1 MHGDFDYFLILS
13 ALAFLLVIVL
23 LIRLF
28 RKGSSKNE
36 KVLSAPVRRERI
48 GPRPVARP
56 NPYKV
61 HAVEEA
67 SQPPRTMTMVFYDEA
82 QHPVAVMSRS
92 TLGAQSWGTYRSNE
106 FSLLTA
112 FINASFATQAN
123 EVITLHYPQGNVG
136 SGRLSVKAFDEKG
149 NEVACNAS
157 LSLRGEDFPTY
168 DATEDLQTWLIEA
181 PLRIYRNIFLGLDAI
196 EQAKLLKLEFG
207 KDELVESEASN
218 LSPVSRLALSY
229 LLLSK
234 LAKDKDFFVRMGRYN
249 RFSHF
254 LNVNNVQENE
264 ALFTLE
270 RLIISQTFVQ
280 TQKLPFFLV
289 RTATPCAQWSKAL
302 KY

>member
-1 MHGDFDYFLILS
+1 MNGNFDYFLILS
-13 ALAFLLVIVL
+13 ALAFTLVILLLVN
-23 LIRLF
+23 LF
-28 RKGSSKNE
+28 KKGSTKDE

-48 GPRPVARP
+48 SPRPVTRP
-56 NPYKV
+56 NPYKA
-61 HAVEEA
+61 HLLEEPP
-67 SQPPRTMTMVFYDEA
+67 QPPRITTMVFYDENDR
-82 QHPVAVMSRS
+82 PVVVMSRS
-92 TLGAQSWGTYRSNE
+92 TLGAQSWGTHRSTE
-106 FSLLTA
+106 SSLLTA
-112 FINASFATQAN
+112 FISASFATQAN
-123 EVITLHYPQGNVG
+123 EVITLHYPQGNV

-149 NEVACNAS
+149 AEVAFHAS
-157 LSLRGEDFPTY
+157 ISLRGEDFPTY

-181 PLRIYRNIFLGLDAI
+181 PLRIYRNIFLDLNAI

-207 KDELVESEASN
+207 KDELIEKEQSN

-229 LLLSK
+229 LLLAK

-249 RFSHF
+249 RLSHF
-254 LNVNNVQENE
+254 LNANDVQDNE

-289 RTATPCAQWSKAL
+289 RTATPCAQWLKAL

>member
-1 MHGDFDYFLILS
+1 M
-13 ALAFLLVIVL
+13 
-23 LIRLF
+23 
-28 RKGSSKNE
+28 
-36 KVLSAPVRRERI
+36 
-48 GPRPVARP
+48 
-56 NPYKV
+56 
-61 HAVEEA
+61 
-67 SQPPRTMTMVFYDEA
+67 
-82 QHPVAVMSRS
+82 
-92 TLGAQSWGTYRSNE
+92 
-106 FSLLTA
+106 
-112 FINASFATQAN
+112 
-123 EVITLHYPQGNVG
+123 
-136 SGRLSVKAFDEKG
+136 
-149 NEVACNAS
+149 
-157 LSLRGEDFPTY
+157 
-168 DATEDLQTWLIEA
+168 
-181 PLRIYRNIFLGLDAI
+181 RIYRNIFLGLDAI